1 MRSVPLSFV
10 CADPDGLS
18 WLDDLSAGLARL
30 SGFDQ
35 PPLEFI
41 KFVRRFVSTTAAVDL
56 ETLPAGGAGEYRI
69 SFKPSQAFLALMSAV
84 WACQP
89 HDNAITEIAHSRSSV
104 GSVTRPIVGDDGE
117 GVTPLLSLSFSVPSP
132 IGVSSLVSVADGTC
146 PGGSDTKSARAF
158 LMSSTPADDGSFVA
172 PRGRS
177 VTAQS

>member
-56 ETLPAGGAGEYRI
+56 EVLSAGDAGEHRI

-84 WACQP
+84 WACDR
-89 HDNAITEIAHSRSSV
+89 HDNAITEIRHSRSSV
-104 GSVTRPIVGDDGE
+104 GSVASPILGDDGE
-117 GVTPLLSLSFSVPSP
+117 GVTLPLSSSFLVSSP
-132 IGVSSLVSVADGTC
+132 TGSSLVSVSGGNCAGVPNPLVARASFFSAPADGYDFYPT
-146 PGGSDTKSARAF
+146 GTLSITVQA
-158 LMSSTPADDGSFVA
+158 
-172 PRGRS
+172 
-177 VTAQS
+177 